1 MSDQINIS
9 EVQRCA
15 CATVRR
21 TDRVLTQFY
30 DEILAPSG
38 LYITQFTLLA
48 TLSQAAPVTINRLAE
63 IMDMD
68 RTTLSRNLEVLVK
81 QHMVRIEEGED
92 RRTRQVHLTQEGEQA
107 LRRAL
112 PLWQEAQARI
122 EHALGQER
130 LEGLLTDLEVKLTD
144 RGNVARGGDF
154 DTSVPGVFVAG
165 DMGRGQSLIVWAI
178 AEGRAAAAGVDRY
191 LMGATA
197 LPAPIKPSAVPLQ

>member
-9 EVQRCA
+9 EVRRCA

-21 TDRVLTQFY
+21 TDRVLNQFY

-48 TLSQAAPVTINRLAE
+48 TLSQAAPATINRLAG
-63 IMDMD
+63 ILDMD
-68 RTTLSRNLEVLVK
+68 RTTLSRNLEVLAK

-92 RRTRQVHLTQEGEQA
+92 RRTRHVHLTQEGEQA

-122 EHALGQER
+122 EHALGRER
-130 LEGLLTDLEVKLTD
+130 FDGLLTELSAV
-144 RGNVARGGDF
+144 
-154 DTSVPGVFVAG
+154 
-165 DMGRGQSLIVWAI
+165 
-178 AEGRAAAAGVDRY
+178 RAAA
-191 LMGATA
+191 
-197 LPAPIKPSAVPLQ
+197 S

>member
-9 EVQRCA
+9 EVLRCA

-21 TDRVLTQFY
+21 TDRILTQFY

-92 RRTRQVHLTQEGEQA
+92 RRMRQVHLTQEGEQA

-122 EHALGQER
+122 EHALGRER
-130 LEGLLTDLEVKLTD
+130 FDGLLTDLS
-144 RGNVARGGDF
+144 A
-154 DTSVPGVFVAG
+154 A
-165 DMGRGQSLIVWAI
+165 
-178 AEGRAAAAGVDRY
+178 RAAAR
-191 LMGATA
+191 
-197 LPAPIKPSAVPLQ
+197 

>member
-92 RRTRQVHLTQEGEQA
+92 RRMRQVHLTQEGEQA

-122 EHALGQER
+122 EHALGRER
-130 LEGLLTDLEVKLTD
+130 FDGLLTDLS
-144 RGNVARGGDF
+144 A
-154 DTSVPGVFVAG
+154 A
-165 DMGRGQSLIVWAI
+165 
-178 AEGRAAAAGVDRY
+178 RAAAR
-191 LMGATA
+191 
-197 LPAPIKPSAVPLQ
+197 

>member
-9 EVQRCA
+9 EVLRCA

-21 TDRVLTQFY
+21 TDRVLNQFY

-48 TLSQAAPVTINRLAE
+48 TLSQAAPATINRLAE

-92 RRTRQVHLTQEGEQA
+92 RRMRQVHLTQEGEQA

-122 EHALGQER
+122 EHALGRER
-130 LEGLLTDLEVKLTD
+130 FDGLLTDLS
-144 RGNVARGGDF
+144 A
-154 DTSVPGVFVAG
+154 A
-165 DMGRGQSLIVWAI
+165 
-178 AEGRAAAAGVDRY
+178 RAAAR
-191 LMGATA
+191 
-197 LPAPIKPSAVPLQ
+197 

>member
-92 RRTRQVHLTQEGEQA
+92 RRTHQVHLTQEGEQA

-112 PLWQEAQARI
+112 PLWQEAQVRI

-130 LEGLLTDLEVKLTD
+130 FDGLLTELSAV
-144 RGNVARGGDF
+144 
-154 DTSVPGVFVAG
+154 
-165 DMGRGQSLIVWAI
+165 
-178 AEGRAAAAGVDRY
+178 RAAAR
-191 LMGATA
+191 
-197 LPAPIKPSAVPLQ
+197 